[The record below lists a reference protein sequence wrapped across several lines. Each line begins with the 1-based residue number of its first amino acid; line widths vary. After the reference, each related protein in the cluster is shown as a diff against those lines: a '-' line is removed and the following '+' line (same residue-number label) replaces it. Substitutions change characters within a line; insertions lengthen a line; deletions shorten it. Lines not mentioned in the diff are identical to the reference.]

1 MGLREQSNTLSSNWF
16 KKYRL
21 PYLLLYFDIIML
33 VAVSFFI
40 MKDFAI
46 GKLDLY
52 FSPISGVFIAIVF
65 VIIII
70 YRFNLSLLMFSLQRF
85 GLYLSIIF
93 ATLAIIIDINTVN
106 IYNESKFYIGKTIME
121 FVEKFFFP
129 IPNYLEKPIAYGFY
143 FYVYFLPIVFYGF
156 IYIFKFRKFHNSAK
170 PFDVLTGF
178 YGSCLSEKLK
188 LNGFLIVSMIIFTS
202 ALIGILS
209 NHINWNYL
217 YTPIMIFSIYIFYK
231 RLRLKI
237 SDKKYLKIVLFSLVI
252 LSSVLVMYFQ
262 KIPHFGLY
270 ALFANLIIGYIAL
283 RFVEINRFKSIFVG
297 IISFFILPILVIGY
311 NPFTVVEYGVIEK
324 NIPDK
329 GVRVFYTIIDSER
342 NLGIRVRNSHI
353 VKPNYKK
360 IEYIG
365 NKTLRFTDKDGKY
378 FYINEERFV
387 KTNPIN
393 ISTLRSKLR
402 GGK

>member
-1 MGLREQSNTLSSNWF
+1 MGLREQSKTLSSNWF

-33 VAVSFFI
+33 VTVSFFI

-52 FSPISGVFIAIVF
+52 FSPISGVFIAIIF

-121 FVEKFFFP
+121 FVEKFFLP
-129 IPNYLEKPIAYGFY
+129 IPDYLEKPIAYGFY
-143 FYVYFLPIVFYGF
+143 LYVYFLPIVFYGF
-156 IYIFKFRKFHNSAK
+156 IYILKLRKLHNSAK
-170 PFDVLTGF
+170 PFDILTGF

-202 ALIGILS
+202 ALIGIIS

-237 SDKKYLKIVLFSLVI
+237 SDNKYLKIVLFSLVI
-252 LSSVLVMYFQ
+252 LSSVLVMCFQ
-262 KIPHFGLY
+262 KIPNFGLY
-270 ALFANLIIGYIAL
+270 ALFANLLIGFLAL
-283 RFVEINRFKSIFVG
+283 RIVNINRFKSVFVAV
-297 IISFFILPILVIGY
+297 ISFFILPILVIGY
-311 NPFTVVEYGVIEK
+311 NPFTVIEYGVIEK
-324 NIPDK
+324 NISDK
-329 GVRVFYTIIDSER
+329 GVRVFYTIIDSEG

-353 VKPNYKK
+353 VKPNYNK

-365 NKTLRFTDKDGKY
+365 NKTIRFKDKDGKY

-393 ISTLRSKLR
+393 ISALRSKLR
-402 GGK
+402 GEK

>member
-1 MGLREQSNTLSSNWF
+1 MGLREQSKTLSSNWF

-33 VAVSFFI
+33 VTVSFFI

-93 ATLAIIIDINTVN
+93 ATLAIIIDINTAN

-129 IPNYLEKPIAYGFY
+129 IPGYLEKPIAYGFY
-143 FYVYFLPIVFYGF
+143 LYVYFLPIVFYVI
-156 IYIFKFRKFHNSAK
+156 IYSFKFRKLHNSARH
-170 PFDVLTGF
+170 FDILTGF

-237 SDKKYLKIVLFSLVI
+237 SDNKSLKIIIFMLVI
-252 LSSVLVMYFQ
+252 ISSFLVMYFQ

-270 ALFANLIIGYIAL
+270 ALFANLLIGFLAL
-283 RFVEINRFKSIFVG
+283 RIVNINRFKSLFIAV
-297 IISFFILPILVIGY
+297 ISFFILPILVIGY
-311 NPFTVVEYGVIEK
+311 NPFIVVEYGVIEK

-329 GVRVFYTIIDSER
+329 GVGVFYTIIDSNG
-342 NLGIRVRNSHI
+342 NLGIRVRNSNI

-365 NKTLRFTDKDGKY
+365 NKIIRFTDKDGK
-378 FYINEERFV
+378 FYYVNEEKFA

-393 ISTLRSKLR
+393 ISALRSKLR